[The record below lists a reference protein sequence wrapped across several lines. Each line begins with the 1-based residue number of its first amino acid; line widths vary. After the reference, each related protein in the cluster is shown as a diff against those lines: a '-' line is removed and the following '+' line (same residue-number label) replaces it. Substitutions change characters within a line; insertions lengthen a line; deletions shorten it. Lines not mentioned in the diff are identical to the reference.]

1 LFVSEK
7 QHLHTADHRHLLTVV
22 CEQSSAV
29 ESGAR
34 HIRAPLF
41 AYTALSPILWYHK
54 TSGNLLMHTLCA
66 SPITDH

>member
-7 QHLHTADHRHLLTVV
+7 QHLQAADHRHLLTVV

-41 AYTALSPILWYHK
+41 A
-54 TSGNLLMHTLCA
+54 
-66 SPITDH
+66 